1 MFYSHTVQNE
11 QIQDPTPNEQI
22 QDPTPNISEY
32 KASKLGRIKK
42 TEKKQKEEMEIKK
55 ERKEK
60 PNQAGH
66 LQVQGIT
73 KLLLH
78 RRIDSRKVIFP

>member
-1 MFYSHTVQNE
+1 MFYSHTVQ
-11 QIQDPTPNEQI
+11 NEQI

-42 TEKKQKEEMEIKK
+42 TEKKQKEEMEIK

-78 RRIDSRKVIFP
+78 MRIDTRKVIFP